1 LINIKTIN
9 KNNFLDWRKA
19 VRKGFGDIR
28 DFKDMEIL
36 RLERVEINRLIA
48 AIDDETNGIVG
59 TGGTDSFNLTIPGF
73 RSIKMGGIAYMTT
86 SITHRRRGIW
96 TELMNY
102 LHDDAV
108 NRGEIMTGLWASQS
122 NLYRRFGYGI
132 GTLSERWNIKSR
144 FTSIKFHS
152 DPDFFVELVEQADA
166 LEVFPSIY
174 ESFRKKN
181 VGMINRSGG
190 RWRYEI
196 HQVKKGQN
204 PVFYLMCSRNG
215 KPDGYMIYKTVRSG
229 DMEMGS
235 IEVIEELSLSV
246 ESSLHL
252 WSLIVDSDLTN
263 NIVADNRPHQ
273 DPLLWYFTNPR
284 SVTREIKDGVWYK
297 LINVKKC
304 LEMRA
309 YSIEDSKTIKVLD
322 PTNLEDFKNFRV
334 ESTHSGANVYHSNSE
349 PDIEIYYSDLASAF
363 MGVTTFSLLHQ
374 TGRLRAKSGSIID
387 QLDMMFGTNNAWCPH
402 YF

>member
-1 LINIKTIN
+1 
-9 KNNFLDWRKA
+9 
-19 VRKGFGDIR
+19 
-28 DFKDMEIL
+28 MEIL
-36 RLERVEINRLIA
+36 RLERVEIDRLIA
-48 AIDDETNGIVG
+48 AIDDETNSIVG
-59 TGGTDSFNLTIPGF
+59 TGGADSFNLTIPGLK
-73 RSIKMGGIAYMTT
+73 SIKMGGIAYMTT

-108 NRGEIMTGLWASQS
+108 NRGEIITGLWASQS

-144 FTSIKFHS
+144 FTSIKS
-152 DPDFFVELVEQADA
+152 RSNPDFFVDFVEQADA
-166 LEVFPSIY
+166 LEIFPSIY

-181 VGMINRSGG
+181 VGMINRSRG

-196 HQVKKGQN
+196 HQTKKGRN

-215 KPDGYMIYKTVRSG
+215 KPDGYLIYKTVSSG

-252 WSLIVDSDLTN
+252 WSLVVDSDLTN
-263 NIVADNRPHQ
+263 NIIADNRPRQ

-309 YSIEDSKTIKVLD
+309 YSMEDSKTIKVLD
-322 PTNLEDFKNFRV
+322 PINLEDFNNFRI
-334 ESTHSGANVYHSNSE
+334 ESTSSRVDVYHSNSE
-349 PDIEIYYSDLASAF
+349 PDIEIYSSDLASVF
-363 MGVTTFSLLHQ
+363 MGATTFSLLHQ
-374 TGRLRAKSGSIID
+374 TGRLRTKSSSVIER
-387 QLDMMFGTNNAWCPH
+387 LDVMFGTGNAWCPH